1 MSKGLLDPKVD
12 FVFKNIF
19 GSPNHPEILIS
30 FLNATLKAKKKIVNV
45 DIKKTDIEKQY
56 IEDKYS
62 RLDVKATTSNDEII
76 NIEIQ
81 LKNENNMVKR
91 SLYYLSKMYEEQ
103 LNEKEDYSKLVRTV
117 CINIL
122 NFKYLKTDNFHTG
135 YRFKEIESNEELT
148 DIMEVHFIEIP
159 KLQDSSDEKDML
171 VAWTEFLKDPESEKD
186 FLDHSQGT
194 GEKSKSVMYPDITPA
209 MRRMR
214 FVIKLTIFCSI
225 VVEGVLIL
233 INYLTYSKVKWSA
246 LCGIGLA
253 YACFSLIYSF
263 RHNKSHR
270 KKMLV
275 QAIFIMPVLVLVDYI
290 LGYTGWSIDFAIPC
304 VIAMLDIAILV
315 LMIINTENWQS
326 YILLQVY
333 IIIICVIL
341 TILMLTG
348 KFFKHDFFMII
359 ADVMSALLLGGTLV
373 FGDRPATTELKRR
386 FHV

>member
-30 FLNATLKAKKKIVNV
+30 FLNATLKPKKKIVSV

-103 LNEKEDYSKLVRTV
+103 LNEKEDYSKLARTV

-122 NFKYLKTDNFHTG
+122 NFKYLKTDKFHTG

-171 VAWTEFLKDPESEKD
+171 VAWTEFLKDPESEKVRGLELSIEEIRQAKD
-186 FLDHSQGT
+186 ELIRMSNDKKQRELYDMRANSLRDKISELNAAERKGIEKGKEEGRKEEKIKIARNMKLSGLDTDTIANITNLS
-194 GEKSKSVMYPDITPA
+194 PDEID
-209 MRRMR
+209 
-214 FVIKLTIFCSI
+214 KL
-225 VVEGVLIL
+225 
-233 INYLTYSKVKWSA
+233 
-246 LCGIGLA
+246 
-253 YACFSLIYSF
+253 
-263 RHNKSHR
+263 
-270 KKMLV
+270 
-275 QAIFIMPVLVLVDYI
+275 
-290 LGYTGWSIDFAIPC
+290 
-304 VIAMLDIAILV
+304 
-315 LMIINTENWQS
+315 
-326 YILLQVY
+326 
-333 IIIICVIL
+333 
-341 TILMLTG
+341 
-348 KFFKHDFFMII
+348 
-359 ADVMSALLLGGTLV
+359 
-373 FGDRPATTELKRR
+373 
-386 FHV
+386 